1 MRMSRL
7 VRWLAVVAVVT
18 GIAAPAPA
26 EQPIRFGASLSTT
39 GKYAALGELLRDGYL
54 LCQKDINGQ
63 GGLLGR
69 KLDLIVLDDESESEV
84 AVRNYE
90 KLIVTEKVDALLG
103 PVTSLSTDAA
113 ANLAEGSH
121 KVMIAPMASTTT
133 LWERGRKYLF
143 MVRSP
148 SEIYLEGFIDLAAR
162 NGLKTVAFISEDTNF
177 PRSVVRGAVEQAKKR
192 GMEVVFQGE
201 YPKGT
206 TDFSGILGKVKA
218 AKPDVLGTATFL
230 LDVHAITTQM
240 KELDLNVKMVGTSVG
255 TDRMLGKEG
264 EDAFGASQWEP
275 GLPFPGLKEFVEAYK
290 KEFDRDAGE
299 VSAGAYASCQ
309 VLAEAVRRAKSLDGG
324 KLREQLLK
332 LRTKT
337 VFGDFAVDERGY
349 QVGHKLV
356 LTQWQS
362 GRWLIVWPENAATGK
377 LRFPT
382 PPWSQR

>member
-7 VRWLAVVAVVT
+7 TRWLAVVAVVT

-54 LCQKDINGQ
+54 LCQKDINAQ

-69 KLDLIVLDDESESEV
+69 KLDLIVHDDESESDV

-121 KVMIAPMASTTT
+121 KVMMAPMASTTAI
-133 LWERGRKYLF
+133 WERGRKYLF

-162 NGLKTVAFISEDTNF
+162 NGLRTVAFINEDTNF
-177 PRSVVRGAVEQAKKR
+177 PRSVIRGAVEQAKKR

-201 YPKGT
+201 YAKGT

-264 EDAFGASQWEP
+264 EDAYGASQWEP

-290 KEFDRDAGE
+290 KEFNRDAGE

-309 VLAEAVRRAKSLDGG
+309 VLAEAGRRASAPRPSLATGRWTNAG
-324 KLREQLLK
+324 TRSA
-332 LRTKT
+332 TS
-337 VFGDFAVDERGY
+337 
-349 QVGHKLV
+349 
-356 LTQWQS
+356 WSSPS
-362 GRWLIVWPENAATGK
+362 GRAAGG
-377 LRFPT
+377 
-382 PPWSQR
+382 WSSGPRMRLPASSGSRRHRGASGR